1 LLVRVV
7 SIRRRASYALKAQP
21 VDARFIR
28 RLAESVKRLAAG
40 EREPLAVEEAASHDE
55 VIVSGLFNSALR
67 YIGALDARIA
77 AANAEMD
84 AQVQARTGELSAANA
99 RLEAAL
105 AAHRDL
111 EASLREAKEAAEAAS
126 RTKSQ
131 FLANMSHE
139 IRTPMNGV
147 LGMTELLLSTEL
159 TARQRHYAETVQRSG
174 ETLLDVINEILDFSK
189 IEAGRLEIEAVEFDC
204 RQTVSDVVNL
214 LSERASRKGLVLMHR
229 TERNVPEAV
238 VGDPSRVKQ
247 VLTNLVGNAIKFTE
261 HGEVRVGMSL
271 AEREGDACVLRFD
284 VKDTGIGIAPEAAA
298 NIFDAFS
305 QADGT
310 MRRKYGGTGLGLTIA
325 KQLAQV
331 MGGQIGV
338 ESMPGRG
345 STFWFTVRVPAVRAV
360 RGAEAGGRPPD
371 SAPSSFV
378 GRVLLAEDNPV
389 NRELAVAMLEAADL
403 DVVVAVDGREALEA
417 VAKGGIDAVLMDCQM
432 PEMDGFAATRAI
444 RERENAGTARLP
456 IVALTANA
464 MEGDR
469 ERCLECGMDDYLS
482 KPFKAP
488 QLYAV
493 LARWLPVGEPRPKPA
508 EPLRPASPALAAA
521 AKTLE
526 INAIAQIRAA
536 GGNDADRLLEKVLR
550 LYCDS
555 VPQMLKSMQEA
566 AGKGDCIALQRAA
579 HALKSSSHNVGAV
592 RFASLC
598 RDLETAARLGQIR
611 FDRLAALEFEF
622 DSVRRALERVA

>member
-1 LLVRVV
+1 M
-7 SIRRRASYALKAQP
+7 
-21 VDARFIR
+21 DARFIR
-28 RLAESVKRLAAG
+28 RLAEAAQRLARG
-40 EREPLAVEEAASHDE
+40 ERKLLALDPGSHHDE
-55 VIVSGLFNSALR
+55 VILTEAFDAILSHVT
-67 YIGALDARIA
+67 ALDSQLA
-77 AANAEMD
+77 AARSEVER
-84 AQVQARTGELSAANA
+84 QVQARTAELSTANA

-105 AAHRDL
+105 SAHRML
-111 EASLREAKEAAEAAS
+111 EANLRETKESAEAAN
-126 RTKSQ
+126 RAKSQ

-147 LGMTELLLSTEL
+147 LGMVELLLSTEL

-204 RQTVSDVVNL
+204 RQALSDVVNL
-214 LSERASRKGLVLMHR
+214 LSERASRKGLVLIHR

-261 HGEVRVGMSL
+261 RGEVRVSMDL
-271 AEREGDACVLRFD
+271 AERVGDACVLRFE
-284 VKDTGIGIAPEAAA
+284 VKDTGIGIAPDALAT
-298 NIFDAFS
+298 IFDAFS
-305 QADGT
+305 QADAT
-310 MRRKYGGTGLGLTIA
+310 MRRKFGGTGLGLTIA

-331 MGGQIGV
+331 MGGTVGV
-338 ESMPGRG
+338 DSMPGRG
-345 STFWFTVRVPAVRAV
+345 STFWFTVRVPAVRAQ
-360 RGAEAGGRPPD
+360 RGVDASAPAAEAV
-371 SAPSSFV
+371 PSCFR

-389 NRELAVAMLEAADL
+389 NRELAMAMLEAVDL
-403 DVVVAVDGREALEA
+403 DVALAVDGHEAVEA
-417 VAKGGIDAVLMDCQM
+417 VAKGGIDLVLMDCQM

-444 RERENAGTARLP
+444 RNAEAPGGHRLP

-488 QLYAV
+488 QLYAI
-493 LARWLPVGEPRPKPA
+493 LARWLPEGEPRPKPA
-508 EPLRPASPALAAA
+508 EAAPAPPPGLAAA
-521 AKTLE
+521 VKTLE

-536 GGNDADRLLEKVLR
+536 GGSDADRLLEKVLR

-566 AGKGDCIALQRAA
+566 AGKGDCVALQRAA

-598 RDLETAARLGQIR
+598 RDLETAARVGQIR
-611 FDRLAALEFEF
+611 FDRLAALQFEF